1 MLTIHLVLLILA
13 MVCFLSAAVH
23 IEPQRISL
31 VPLGLF
37 FWVLAIVLI
46 GR

>member
-13 MVCFLSAAVH
+13 MLCFFAAALHV
-23 IEPQRISL
+23 EPQRVSL
-31 VPLGLF
+31 MPFGLF
-37 FWVLAIVLI
+37 LWVCAVLLG